1 MRIILAY
8 GRGGPS
14 TPPAP
19 REQRK
24 RARTLDRVSDVTDL
38 PLIGAAALRAR
49 AAARVLRTLPT
60 DAKDAALVAMAD
72 ALVERTDEI
81 LAANAADVEAAAA
94 EGTPGSVLD
103 RLRLDAA
110 RVVGVADA
118 LRQLVA
124 LPDPV
129 GDVLRGSRLPNGL
142 QLRQVRVPLGVV
154 GIVYEA
160 RPNVTVDAAGLCLK
174 SGNAALLRGSA
185 SAFGTNTAL
194 VAVLTEAASKAGLP
208 EGSIELLPA
217 DRASVG
223 ELLNARGLVDVV
235 IPRGGASLIERVV
248 RESTVPVI
256 ETGVGNCHVYVDA
269 SADAAMAEA
278 VVLNSKTSRVS
289 VCNSA
294 ETLLVH
300 RDVPFLPR
308 LLGAL
313 ADAGVTLHGDPA
325 TVDAAAR
332 SGVSAVVP
340 ATDEDWTTEYLSMDM
355 AVRVVEDL
363 PTAVD
368 HIARWGSGHSE
379 AIVAD
384 SAAAIADFVAG
395 VDAAAVLVNASTR
408 FTDGG
413 EFGFGA
419 EIGISTQKLH
429 ARGPL
434 GLPELTSTTYVV
446 TGSGHVR

>member
-1 MRIILAY
+1 
-8 GRGGPS
+8 
-14 TPPAP
+14 
-19 REQRK
+19 
-24 RARTLDRVSDVTDL
+24 VSDAAGL

-60 DAKDAALVAMAD
+60 DVKDAALSAMAG
-72 ALVERTDEI
+72 ALGERADDV
-81 LAANAADVEAAAA
+81 LAANAADVDAARA
-94 EGTPGSVLD
+94 EGTPESIVD
-103 RLRLDAA
+103 RLRLDAGRIA
-110 RVVGVADA
+110 GVADA

-129 GDVLRGSRLPNGL
+129 GDVVRGSTLPNGL

-154 GIVYEA
+154 GVVYEA

-185 SAFGTNTAL
+185 SAHRTNAAL
-194 VAVLTEAASKAGLP
+194 VAVLTEAAQKVGLP
-208 EGSIELLPA
+208 PGTIELLPA

-235 IPRGGASLIERVV
+235 IPRGGASLIQRVV
-248 RESTVPVI
+248 REATVPVI

-269 SADAAMAEA
+269 AADPAMAEA
-278 VVLNSKTSRVS
+278 IVLNAKTHRVS
-289 VCNSA
+289 VCNAA

-308 LLGAL
+308 LLSAL

-325 TVDAAAR
+325 ARAAHD
-332 SGVSAVVP
+332 AVVP
-340 ATDEDWTTEYLSMDM
+340 ATDEDWATEYLSMDL
-355 AVRVVEDL
+355 AVRVVDDL
-363 PTAVD
+363 PAALD
-368 HIARWGSGHSE
+368 HIDRWGSGHSE
-379 AIVAD
+379 AIVSD
-384 SAAAIADFVAG
+384 SAAAIAAFTAG

-446 TGSGHVR
+446 TGNGHVR

>member
-1 MRIILAY
+1 MF
-8 GRGGPS
+8 
-14 TPPAP
+14 
-19 REQRK
+19 
-24 RARTLDRVSDVTDL
+24 DVTEL

-49 AAARVLRTLPT
+49 SAARVLRTLPT
-60 DAKDAALVAMAD
+60 DAKDGALVAMAE

-81 LAANAADVEAAAA
+81 LAANAVDVEAARTD
-94 EGTPGSVLD
+94 GTPESVLD
-103 RLRLDAA
+103 RLRLDAGRIA
-110 RVVGVADA
+110 GVAAA

-129 GDVLRGSRLPNGL
+129 GDVVRGSRLPNGL
-142 QLRQVRVPLGVV
+142 ELRQVRVPLGVV

-185 SAFGTNTAL
+185 SAFATNTAL
-194 VAVLTEAASKAGLP
+194 IAVLTEAGEKAGLP
-208 EGSIELLPA
+208 AGFAELLPA

-223 ELLNARGLVDVV
+223 ELLGARGLVDVV
-235 IPRGGASLIERVV
+235 IPRGGASLIQRVV
-248 RESTVPVI
+248 REARVPVI
-256 ETGVGNCHVYVDA
+256 ETGEGNCHVYVDA
-269 SADAAMAEA
+269 SADPVIAEA
-278 VVLNSKTSRVS
+278 VVLNSKTHRVS

-300 RDVPFLPR
+300 RDYPHLPR
-308 LLGAL
+308 LLAAL
-313 ADAGVTLHGDPA
+313 AGSGVALHGD
-325 TVDAAAR
+325 DASRAAHDD
-332 SGVSAVVP
+332 VVP
-340 ATDEDWTTEYLSMDM
+340 ATDEDWAAEYLSMDM
-355 AVRVVEDL
+355 AVRVVDDL
-363 PTAVD
+363 PEALD
-368 HIARWGSGHSE
+368 HIARWSTGHTE

-384 SAAAIADFVAG
+384 SATAIAAFTAG

-446 TGSGHVR
+446 TGRGHVR

>member
-1 MRIILAY
+1 M
-8 GRGGPS
+8 P
-14 TPPAP
+14 
-19 REQRK
+19 E
-24 RARTLDRVSDVTDL
+24 VEL
-38 PLIGAAALRAR
+38 PLIGDAARRAR

-60 DAKDAALVAMAD
+60 ATKDGALLAMAD
-72 ALVERTDEI
+72 ALVAHTDDV
-81 LAANAADVEAAAA
+81 LAANAADVEAARAG
-94 EGTPGSVLD
+94 GTPDAMLD
-103 RLRLDAA
+103 RLRLDAD
-110 RVVGVADA
+110 RVAGVAEA

-129 GDVLRGSRLPNGL
+129 GDVVRGSTLENGL

-185 SAFGTNTAL
+185 SAYRTNVAL
-194 VAVLTEAASKAGLP
+194 VQVLAEAAAKAGLP
-208 EGSIELLPA
+208 DDCVQLLPA
-217 DRASVG
+217 ERASVG

-235 IPRGGASLIERVV
+235 IPRGGAELIQRVV

-269 SADAAMAEA
+269 SADPAVAEA
-278 VVLNSKTSRVS
+278 VVLNAKTHRVS

-300 RDVPFLPR
+300 RDYPQRER
-308 LLGAL
+308 LLAAL
-313 ADAGVTLHGDPA
+313 VDAGVTLHGD
-325 TVDAAAR
+325 DAARAAHD
-332 SGVSAVVP
+332 AVVP
-340 ATDEDWTTEYLSMDM
+340 ATDEDWATEYLSMDM
-355 AVRVVEDL
+355 AVRVVEDVDAAL
-363 PTAVD
+363 D
-368 HIARWGSGHSE
+368 HIAVWGSGHSE
-379 AIVAD
+379 AILAD
-384 SAAAIADFVAG
+384 SAIAISAFVAG

-446 TGSGHVR
+446 TGSGHTR

>member
-1 MRIILAY
+1 
-8 GRGGPS
+8 
-14 TPPAP
+14 
-19 REQRK
+19 
-24 RARTLDRVSDVTDL
+24 VSDAAEL

-49 AAARVLRTLPT
+49 SAARVLRTLPT
-60 DAKDAALVAMAD
+60 DVKDGALSAMAD
-72 ALVERTDEI
+72 ALVERSDDV
-81 LAANAADVEAAAA
+81 LAANAVDVEAAEAD
-94 EGTPGSVLD
+94 GTSASIVD
-103 RLRLDAA
+103 RLRLDAGRIA
-110 RVVGVADA
+110 GVAQA
-118 LRQLVA
+118 LRELVA

-129 GDVLRGSRLPNGL
+129 GDVVRGSRLPNGL
-142 QLRQVRVPLGVV
+142 ELRQVRVPLGVV

-185 SAFGTNTAL
+185 SAFRTNSAL
-194 VAVLTEAASKAGLP
+194 VGVLSDAAAKAGLP
-208 EGSIELLPA
+208 EGAIELLPG

-269 SADAAMAEA
+269 SADPATAEA
-278 VVLNSKTSRVS
+278 IVLNSKTHRVS
-289 VCNSA
+289 VCNAA

-308 LLGAL
+308 LLTAL
-313 ADAGVTLHGDPA
+313 LEAGVTLHGD
-325 TVDAAAR
+325 DAAR
-332 SGVSAVVP
+332 SVHDAVVP
-340 ATDEDWTTEYLSMDM
+340 ATDEDWAAEYLSMDM
-355 AVRVVEDL
+355 AVRVVDDL
-363 PTAVD
+363 PAALD
-368 HIARWGSGHSE
+368 HIARWGSGHTE

-384 SAAAIADFVAG
+384 SARAIAEFTAG
-395 VDAAAVLVNASTR
+395 VDAAAVMVNASTR

-446 TGSGHVR
+446 TGSGHTR

>member
-1 MRIILAY
+1 
-8 GRGGPS
+8 
-14 TPPAP
+14 
-19 REQRK
+19 
-24 RARTLDRVSDVTDL
+24 VSAGDL
-38 PLIGAAALRAR
+38 PLIGAAATRAR
-49 AAARVLRTLPT
+49 EAARVLRTLPT
-60 DAKDAALVAMAD
+60 ETKDAALAAMAE
-72 ALVERTDEI
+72 ALLERADEV

-94 EGTPGSVLD
+94 DGTPASVID
-103 RLRLDAA
+103 RLRLDPA
-110 RVVGVADA
+110 RLAGVADA
-118 LRQLVA
+118 LRQLIA

-129 GDVLRGSRLPNGL
+129 GDVVRGSTLANGL

-185 SAFGTNTAL
+185 SAHRTNTAL
-194 VAVLTEAASKAGLP
+194 VAVLTEAAEKAGLP
-208 EGSIELLPA
+208 AGSVALLPA

-223 ELLNARGLVDVV
+223 ELLHARGLVDVV
-235 IPRGGASLIERVV
+235 IPRGGASLIDRVV

-269 SADAAMAEA
+269 SADPTLAESI
-278 VVLNSKTSRVS
+278 VVNAKTSRVS

-308 LLGAL
+308 LLSAL
-313 ADAGVTLHGDPA
+313 TEAGVTLHGDPA
-325 TVDAAAR
+325 TVEAAAEA
-332 SGVSAVVP
+332 GLPAVVP
-340 ATDEDWTTEYLSMDM
+340 ATDEDWATEYLSLDM
-355 AVRVVEDL
+355 AVRVVDDL
-363 PTAVD
+363 PDALD
-368 HIARWGSGHSE
+368 HIARWGTGHSE

-384 SAAAIADFVAG
+384 SASAVAGFTAG

-446 TGSGHVR
+446 TGSGHTR

>member
-1 MRIILAY
+1 
-8 GRGGPS
+8 
-14 TPPAP
+14 
-19 REQRK
+19 
-24 RARTLDRVSDVTDL
+24 VTGVAEL

-49 AAARVLRTLPT
+49 AAARVLRTLPSG
-60 DAKDAALVAMAD
+60 AKDAALGAMAD
-72 ALVERTDEI
+72 ALLQRVDDV
-81 LAANAADVEAAAA
+81 LAANALDVEAATAD
-94 EGTPGSVLD
+94 GTPASVVD
-103 RLRLDAA
+103 RLRLDAD
-110 RVVGVADA
+110 RVAGVAAA

-129 GDVLRGSRLPNGL
+129 GDVVRGSTLPNGL

-185 SAFGTNTAL
+185 SAHRTNTAL
-194 VAVLTEAASKAGLP
+194 VAVLTEAGAKAGLP
-208 EGSIELLPA
+208 EGFVELLPA

-223 ELLNARGLVDVV
+223 ELLSARGLVDVV

-248 RESTVPVI
+248 REATVPVI

-269 SADAAMAEA
+269 SADPAMAEA
-278 VVLNSKTSRVS
+278 IVVNAKTHRVS
-289 VCNSA
+289 VCNAA

-313 ADAGVTLHGDPA
+313 ADAGVTLHGDSGA
-325 TVDAAAR
+325 QAAHP
-332 SGVSAVVP
+332 AVVP
-340 ATDEDWTTEYLSMDM
+340 ATDEDWATEYLSMDL

-363 PTAVD
+363 PQALD
-368 HIARWGSGHSE
+368 HIARWGTGHSE
-379 AIVAD
+379 AVVAD
-384 SAAAIADFVAG
+384 SASVIAAFTAG

-446 TGSGHVR
+446 TGSGHTR

>member
-1 MRIILAY
+1 
-8 GRGGPS
+8 
-14 TPPAP
+14 
-19 REQRK
+19 
-24 RARTLDRVSDVTDL
+24 VSDAVDL

-60 DAKDAALVAMAD
+60 DTKDAALTAMAD

-81 LAANAADVEAAAA
+81 LAANTADVSAAA
-94 EGTPGSVLD
+94 EAGTPESVLD
-103 RLRLDAA
+103 RLRLDAG
-110 RVVGVADA
+110 RVAAVAAA
-118 LRQLVA
+118 LRELTA

-129 GDVLRGSRLPNGL
+129 GDVVRGSRLPNGL

-160 RPNVTVDAAGLCLK
+160 RPNVTVDATGLCLK

-194 VAVLTEAASKAGLP
+194 VEVLTDAGTKAGLP
-208 EGSIELLPA
+208 DGFVELLPA

-223 ELLNARGLVDVV
+223 ELLNARGMVDVV
-235 IPRGGASLIERVV
+235 IPRGGAGLIQRVV

-269 SADAAMAEA
+269 AADPAMAEA
-278 VVLNSKTSRVS
+278 IVLNSKTHRVS

-308 LLGAL
+308 LLSAL
-313 ADAGVTLHGDPA
+313 ADAGVTLHGDSSA
-325 TVDAAAR
+325 QAAHE
-332 SGVSAVVP
+332 AVVP
-340 ATDEDWTTEYLSMDM
+340 ATDEDWATEYLSMDM
-355 AVRVVEDL
+355 AVRVVDDL
-363 PTAVD
+363 PAAVD
-368 HIARWGSGHSE
+368 HIAQWGSGHSE
-379 AIVAD
+379 AIVSD
-384 SAAAIADFVAG
+384 SASAIAEFTAG

-446 TGSGHVR
+446 TGTGHIR

>member
-1 MRIILAY
+1 
-8 GRGGPS
+8 
-14 TPPAP
+14 
-19 REQRK
+19 
-24 RARTLDRVSDVTDL
+24 VSAADL
-38 PLIGAAALRAR
+38 PLIGAAAERAR
-49 AAARVLRTLPT
+49 EAARVLRTLPT
-60 DAKDAALVAMAD
+60 DTKDAALAAMAD
-72 ALVERTDEI
+72 ALLERADEI
-81 LAANAADVEAAAA
+81 LAANAADVEAGAADGMP
-94 EGTPGSVLD
+94 ESLLD
-103 RLRLDAA
+103 RLRLDRPRLA
-110 RVVGVADA
+110 GVAGA
-118 LRQLVA
+118 LRSLIA

-129 GDVLRGSRLPNGL
+129 GDVVRGSTLPNGL
-142 QLRQVRVPLGVV
+142 QLRQVRVPLGVI

-185 SAFGTNTAL
+185 SAHRTNTAL
-194 VAVLTEAASKAGLP
+194 VAVLTDAAEKAGLP
-208 EGSIELLPA
+208 AGSIALLPA

-223 ELLNARGLVDVV
+223 ELLHARGLVDVV
-235 IPRGGASLIERVV
+235 IPRGGASLIQRVV

-278 VVLNSKTSRVS
+278 IVLNAKTSRVS

-308 LLGAL
+308 LLTVL
-313 ADAGVTLHGDPA
+313 AEAGVTLHGDDRA
-325 TVDAAAR
+325 RAAHD
-332 SGVSAVVP
+332 SVVP
-340 ATDEDWTTEYLSMDM
+340 ATDEDWATEYLSLDM
-355 AVRVVEDL
+355 AVRVVDDL
-363 PTAVD
+363 PQALE
-368 HIARWGSGHSE
+368 HIDRWGSGHSE

-384 SAAAIADFVAG
+384 SATAIAAFTAG

-434 GLPELTSTTYVV
+434 GLSELTSTTYVI

>member
-1 MRIILAY
+1 
-8 GRGGPS
+8 
-14 TPPAP
+14 
-19 REQRK
+19 
-24 RARTLDRVSDVTDL
+24 VSDAAAL

-49 AAARVLRTLPT
+49 AAARVLRTLPS
-60 DAKDAALVAMAD
+60 DVKNVALAAMAD
-72 ALVERTDEI
+72 ALLERVDEI
-81 LAANAADVEAAAA
+81 LTANAQDVEAARAG
-94 EGTPGSVLD
+94 GTPEATLD
-103 RLRLDAA
+103 RLRLDAG
-110 RVVGVADA
+110 RVAGVADA
-118 LRQLVA
+118 LRLLIA

-129 GDVLRGSRLPNGL
+129 GDVVRGSTLPNGL
-142 QLRQVRVPLGVV
+142 LLRQVRVPLGVV

-185 SAFGTNTAL
+185 SAHRTNTAL
-194 VAVLTEAASKAGLP
+194 VAVLTEAAQKGGLP
-208 EGSIELLPA
+208 EGSVELLPA

-223 ELLNARGLVDVV
+223 ELLSARGLVDVV

-248 RESTVPVI
+248 REATVPVI

-269 SADAAMAEA
+269 SADASMAEA
-278 VVLNSKTSRVS
+278 IVLNAKTHRVS
-289 VCNSA
+289 VCNAA

-308 LLGAL
+308 LLSAL
-313 ADAGVTLHGDPA
+313 AQAGVTLHGD
-325 TVDAAAR
+325 DAARDAHP
-332 SGVSAVVP
+332 AVVP
-340 ATDEDWTTEYLSMDM
+340 ATDEDWATEYLSMDM
-355 AVRVVEDL
+355 AVRVVDDL
-363 PTAVD
+363 PAALD

-379 AIVAD
+379 AIVSD
-384 SAAAIADFVAG
+384 SATAIAQFTAG

-434 GLPELTSTTYVV
+434 GLPELTSTTYIV
-446 TGSGHVR
+446 TGAGHTR